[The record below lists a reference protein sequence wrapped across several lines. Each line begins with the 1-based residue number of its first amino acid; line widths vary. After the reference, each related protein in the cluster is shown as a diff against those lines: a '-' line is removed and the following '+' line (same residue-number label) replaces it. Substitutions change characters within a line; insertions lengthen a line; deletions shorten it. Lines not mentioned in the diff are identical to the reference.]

1 MVTYDF
7 YSRKLRRNETMMNY
21 QRFIEKV
28 ERNIMTY
35 LPNPDGMSAEVR
47 EVHKNNGIT
56 LQGLTI
62 KDENS
67 NIAPTIY
74 LEQFY
79 DEYNQGHEFSEVM
92 SDIAAAYENSKKSI
106 IPGFSLEELDNNKLF
121 GELVCTERNEE
132 LLRDIPF
139 KTVFDGRYAVI
150 FRYQVK
156 VNDIDGSVLITD
168 DIAEA
173 KGLSVDDLYKYATTN
188 SGEQNTPK
196 LQTMGSVL
204 AAMLGDSSIDADVPN
219 LYVLCN
225 ETQHYGSFMIM
236 RPETQKI
243 LMDSFDSD
251 LIVIPS
257 SIHELLLM
265 KYNSNIDLKAVNKM
279 IQEVNQTVV
288 ASEDILGDEYFI
300 LKKTDDGFVF
310 DDCYASDANST
321 IGSSLG

>member
-1 MVTYDF
+1 
-7 YSRKLRRNETMMNY
+7 MMNY
-21 QRFIEKV
+21 QRFIERV

-35 LPNPDGMSAEVR
+35 LPNPAGMSVEVR

-92 SDIAAAYENSKKSI
+92 SDIATAYANSSKGVL
-106 IPGFSLEELDNNKLF
+106 PGFTLEELDNNKLF
-121 GELVCTERNEE
+121 GELVCAERNEE

-156 VNDIDGSVLITD
+156 MDDIDGSVLVTD
-168 DIAEA
+168 DIAQI
-173 KGLSVDDLYKYATTN
+173 KGLSEEELYKFATTN

-219 LYVLCN
+219 LYVLSN

-288 ASEDILGDEYFI
+288 ESEDILGDEYFI

>member
-1 MVTYDF
+1 
-7 YSRKLRRNETMMNY
+7 MNDY
-21 QRFIEKV
+21 QRFIERV
-28 ERNIMTY
+28 ERSIMTY

-79 DEYNQGHEFSEVM
+79 DEYNQGSEFSEVM
-92 SDIAAAYENSKKSI
+92 CDIVATYENHKKGV
-106 IPGFSLEELDNNKLF
+106 IPGFSLECLENESIF
-121 GELVCTERNEE
+121 GELVNARSNEQ
-132 LLRDIPF
+132 LLKDIPY
-139 KTVFDGRYAVI
+139 KTVYDGRYAVI
-150 FRYQVK
+150 FRYQVD
-156 VNDIDGSVLITD
+156 VSGTGGSVLITD
-168 DIAEA
+168 DIAA
-173 KGLSVDDLYKYATTN
+173 IKGLSIDDLYKYATTN

-204 AAMLGDSSIDADVPN
+204 GAMFGDSSIDADVPN
-219 LYVLCN
+219 LYVISN

-243 LMDSFDSD
+243 LMDNFDSD
-251 LIVIPS
+251 ILFIPS

-265 KYNSNIDLKAVNKM
+265 RYNNDIDVKAVNKM

-288 ASEDILGDEYFI
+288 DSEDILGDEYFI
-300 LKKTDDGFVF
+300 LRKTDSGFIF
-310 DDCYASDANST
+310 DDGCSSDDNST
-321 IGSSLG
+321 LGSSLMPA

>member
-1 MVTYDF
+1 
-7 YSRKLRRNETMMNY
+7 MMNY
-21 QRFIEKV
+21 QEFITKV
-28 ERNIMTY
+28 EKEILSY
-35 LPNPDGMSAEVR
+35 FPDSEKLTVDVKA
-47 EVHKNNGIT
+47 VHKNNGLT
-56 LQGLTI
+56 LQGITI
-62 KDENS
+62 KSCDTNL
-67 NIAPTIY
+67 APTIY

-79 DEYNQGHEFSEVM
+79 EELSHGGEFSEIMREIV
-92 SDIAAAYENSKKSI
+92 DTYENSKRGI
-106 IPGFSLEELDNNKLF
+106 VPGFSLENLDNEKIF
-121 GELVCTERNEE
+121 GELVNYQRNEQ
-132 LLRDIPF
+132 LLRDLRF
-139 KTVFDGRYAVI
+139 KTAYDGRYAVI

-156 VNDIDGSVLITD
+156 VGEIDGSVLITD

-288 ASEDILGDEYFI
+288 ESEDILGDEYFI
-300 LKKTDDGFVF
+300 LRKTDSGFIF
-310 DDCYASDANST
+310 DDGCSSDDNST
-321 IGSSLG
+321 LGSSLLPDSAAC

>member
-1 MVTYDF
+1 
-7 YSRKLRRNETMMNY
+7 MNDY
-21 QRFIEKV
+21 QRFIERV

-35 LPNPDGMSAEVR
+35 LPNPAGMSAEVR

-62 KDENS
+62 KAENS

-92 SDIAAAYENSKKSI
+92 SDIAAAYVNSSKGV
-106 IPGFSLEELDNNKLF
+106 IPGFTLEELDNNKLF

-156 VNDIDGSVLITD
+156 MDDIDGSVLVTD
-168 DIAEA
+168 DIAQI
-173 KGLSVDDLYKYATTN
+173 KGLSEEDLYKYATSN

-236 RPETQKI
+236 RPDTQEI

-251 LIVIPS
+251 LLVIPS

-265 KYNSNIDLKAVNKM
+265 KYNSNIDVKAVNKM

-288 ASEDILGDEYFI
+288 DSEDILGDEYF
-300 LKKTDDGFVF
+300 LLRRTDEGFAF
-310 DDCYASDANST
+310 AGNDSDYSDKL
-321 IGSSLG
+321 GSSLMPA